1 MSTLLIRQLIS
12 NSWTQTDKI
21 DIVPGT
27 DINQDD
33 LEAITSQRKTLYQ
46 GLWWGGERIWV
57 DDTVRLKK
65 HRAELPVDALGLP
78 SEGAADRA
86 VLLKIRMITVE
97 VSPDSTEERHA
108 WRALLYGHV
117 FEVANGDAP
126 TIDPKA
132 DPEWAAAVA
141 VPPKGYHFKQLN
153 EAGSEVTV
161 DIMDV
166 AGRVYSDLLEPNTQ
180 TTFKSSSL
188 SDPENGV
195 REPVGESGRALT
207 GLKPGQMVASKSD
220 KWKGQ
225 YKIAAMGVS

>member
-1 MSTLLIRQLIS
+1 MQLIS

-27 DINQDD
+27 DVNPDD
-33 LEAITSQRKTLYQ
+33 LEAIQSQRKTLYQ

-57 DDTVRLKK
+57 DDIVRLKK

-97 VSPDSTEERHA
+97 VSPDSTEDRHA

-117 FEVANGDAP
+117 FEVATGSAP
-126 TIDPKA
+126 PPDSKA
-132 DPEWAAAVA
+132 EPDWAAAA
-141 VPPKGYHFKQLN
+141 AKPPKGYYYKQLN
-153 EAGSEVTV
+153 EVGSEVTV

-166 AGRVYSDLLEPNTQ
+166 AGRAYSDLLDPLTQ
-180 TTFKSSSL
+180 TSFKADSL
-188 SDPENGV
+188 SEQENNGRV
-195 REPVGESGRALT
+195 VSGDSSKALST
-207 GLKPGQMVASKSD
+207 LRPGTVVASKSD

-225 YKIAAMGVS
+225 SGHSQ